1 MDGKVGEYA
10 VIARRKADTWYVGA
24 MSNWDARELTLDFS
38 FLPKGNYEVEYFKDG
53 INADRE
59 ATDYKKEI
67 VKIDSGDKI
76 KIQLSTGGGWAA
88 ILKKA

>member
-10 VIARRKADTWYVGA
+10 VFAQRKADTWYVGA
-24 MSNWDARELTLDFS
+24 MGNWDARELTLDFS

-67 VKIDSGDKI
+67 IKIDSGDKI
-76 KIQLSTGGGWAA
+76 KIAA
-88 ILKKA
+88 HPPPVES

>member
-1 MDGKVGEYA
+1 
-10 VIARRKADTWYVGA
+10 

-38 FLPKGNYEVEYFKDG
+38 FLPAGTYEAEVFKDG

-59 ATDYKKEI
+59 ATDYKREI
-67 VKIDSGDKI
+67 VKIDSRDKV

-88 ILKKA
+88 ILRKSN